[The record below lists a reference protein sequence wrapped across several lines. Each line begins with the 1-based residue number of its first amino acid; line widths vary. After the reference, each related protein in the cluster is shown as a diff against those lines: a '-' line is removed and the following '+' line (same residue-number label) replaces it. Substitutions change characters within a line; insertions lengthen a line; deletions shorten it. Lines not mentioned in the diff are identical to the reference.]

1 MVNRNGPVR
10 PHPTHLC
17 LQSRHST
24 VCFIVVLFGPPSD
37 SLSPAAF
44 CSALLRPLLRN
55 SRLVGSRHLVRH
67 RIAGRFHTHS
77 HIHTFTRARAR
88 THTHTHTHTQ
98 HTTQH
103 NIHTHTHTTQ
113 HTTHTHTTHTRTHT
127 HTHTHTTRSC
137 GGG

>member
-98 HTTQH
+98 HTTHTH
-103 NIHTHTHTTQ
+103 NIVQSHDDTRQHTTLHCTAHTHTARYTE
-113 HTTHTHTTHTRTHT
+113 R
-127 HTHTHTTRSC
+127 R
-137 GGG
+137 